1 MTDGSQRSA
10 THPGAPPHWTIALG
24 TVLHWPEAHLIVLS
38 LSSCSPF
45 VQKDIMR
52 NLLRCPAETQIHCIC
67 SISSGKRLIW
77 SDYSWTH
84 VSISWFLL
92 PSPNSRTPDFHNQY
106 IGQILCQTHWPEVR
120 DWPFFG
126 NQNWN
131 SLFCGFRNHFH
142 SYTESHSLIQQVFID
157 LLFFQ
162 VLYFRYKCKEHSPCP
177 ERTHRKS

>member
-1 MTDGSQRSA
+1 MTDGSQCSA
-10 THPGAPPHWTIALG
+10 THPGSPPHWTVALG

-67 SISSGKRLIW
+67 SNSSGKRLIW
-77 SDYSWTH
+77 SDCSWTH
-84 VSISWFLL
+84 VSRDFCFLL
-92 PSPNSRTPDFHNQY
+92 
-106 IGQILCQTHWPEVR
+106 QILEHRTFTINILAKFYAKHTGLKLET
-120 DWPFFG
+120 D
-126 NQNWN
+126 
-131 SLFCGFRNHFH
+131 LFLEIRLFH
-142 SYTESHSLIQQVFID
+142 SYTESHSLIQQVFMD

-162 VLYFRYKCKEHSPCP
+162 ALYYRYKCKEHSPCP